1 MKTITLTD
9 KQFDNL
15 FYYLDEKVNQIV
27 DTSVEYQDSELLEDF
42 EDLFE
47 VYDIIGE
54 IKNEYEK
61 KLEIAQAKQPKA
73 EWQYDSQI
81 SVTSAGCFIA
91 SDDYNNSITNEFHY
105 DQSWY

>member
-47 VYDIIGE
+47 VHDILE
-54 IKNEYEK
+54 DIKVQHEK
-61 KLEIAQAKQPKA
+61 KLQAARAKQPKA
-73 EWQYDSQI
+73 EW
-81 SVTSAGCFIA
+81 
-91 SDDYNNSITNEFHY
+91 
-105 DQSWY
+105 

>member
-9 KQFDNL
+9 EQFDNL

-27 DTSVEYQDSELLEDF
+27 DTSVDYQDSELLEDF

-61 KLEIAQAKQPKA
+61 KLEIAQAKQQKA
-73 EWQYDSQI
+73 EW
-81 SVTSAGCFIA
+81 
-91 SDDYNNSITNEFHY
+91 
-105 DQSWY
+105 

>member
-1 MKTITLTD
+1 MKTIRLTY
-9 KQFDNL
+9 KQFENL

-61 KLEIAQAKQPKA
+61 KLEIAQAKQPKS
-73 EWQYDSQI
+73 EW
-81 SVTSAGCFIA
+81 
-91 SDDYNNSITNEFHY
+91 
-105 DQSWY
+105 